1 MNSRLEKI
9 INKVAKDRG
18 IEPDLVMDVIDTL
31 FRNMAATM
39 NDYRY
44 PEIRIPNFGA
54 LRARPTYV
62 EDEIAKLMEK
72 MRTHT
77 VPESLYGKIVVLNK
91 TCKRLRH
98 EKRFRKRNSNYRKM
112 KQNG

>member
-18 IEPDLVMDVIDTL
+18 IDGELVMDVMDTL

-44 PEIRIPNFGA
+44 PELRIPNLGA
-54 LRARPTYV
+54 FRARPTYV

-72 MRTHT
+72 LRTHS
-77 VPESLYGKIVVLNK
+77 VPDSLYGKIEVLNK

-98 EKRFRKRNSNYRKM
+98 EKRYRQRNSNYRKM
-112 KQNG
+112 KQNE